1 MHLCGGLT
9 TAAARVPQAFPSP
22 RFKRGL
28 DKPRI
33 STLPAVGEKK
43 LNNKKDDDDKEGLKL
58 GRQERAQ
65 RVPVAKKDWSDWF
78 GRRVSPAQ
86 FRPAF

>member
-1 MHLCGGLT
+1 MHPLWRTHNCSGD
-9 TAAARVPQAFPSP
+9 VPQAFPSP

-33 STLPAVGEKK
+33 FTLPAVGKKK
-43 LNNKKDDDDKEGLKL
+43 LNNKNDDDKEGLKL
-58 GRQERAQ
+58 GGQERAQ